1 MTMELKEYYHLICT
15 VFAVNVYQKG
25 IAKALVP
32 RQIEI
37 EKGGPVVRSLV
48 T

>member
-1 MTMELKEYYHLICT
+1 MTMELKEYCHLICT

-25 IAKALVP
+25 IAKAFVP
-32 RQIEI
+32 RQMEI
-37 EKGGPVVRSLV
+37 EKGGLMVRSLV